1 MTRLPSRRLVLAAVP
16 GAALLLAGCSD
27 DPNSVTAQ
35 ARAGDQKGYVAGDGS
50 IEEIPAG
57 ERGEPLTLE
66 GTTLDGKPWS
76 STDAR
81 DSVVVLNVWG
91 SWCAPCAVEA
101 PDLQQVWEQV
111 QRDKQPVQFMGI
123 NWRDNPASGRA
134 FAKKHGLT
142 FPSLHDDTGVLILDL
157 QGKATGAPTTLVLD
171 RQGRIS
177 GVVVGVVRA
186 GTLSALVQTALK
198 G

>member
-1 MTRLPSRRLVLAAVP
+1 MTLPSRRLLLAAAP
-16 GAALLLAGCSD
+16 AAALLLAGCGD
-27 DPNSVTAQ
+27 DPNSVAAQ
-35 ARAGDQKGYVAGDGS
+35 AKAGDQKGYVAGDGS
-50 IEEIPAG
+50 IEEIPAD
-57 ERGEPLTLE
+57 ERGAPVSLK
-66 GTTLDGKPWS
+66 GTTLDGASWS
-76 STDAR
+76 SADAKGK
-81 DSVVVLNVWG
+81 VVVLNVWG

-111 QRDKQPVQFMGI
+111 QRDKKPVQFMGI

-142 FPSLHDDTGVLILDL
+142 FPSLHDDSGVLILDL

-171 RQGRIS
+171 TQGRIA

-186 GTLSALVQTALK
+186 GTLSALVDTALK